1 MISHRNA
8 IANTMQISTYEKP
21 SRNVRAGDKQEVA
34 LGLLPLSHIYG
45 LVVIAKG
52 SIYRGDEVIILPKFE
67 LESYLHAIQKFKIN
81 CLYLVPPII
90 IQMTKNHSL
99 CSKYDLGSV
108 NSIYTGAAPLGAE
121 TAEQIQG
128 LYPKWK
134 IRQNYGLYSHD
145 SIHGFS
151 H

>member
-8 IANTMQISTYEKP
+8 IANTMQISAYEQP
-21 SRNVRAGDKQEVA
+21 SRDARAGDKRDVA

-45 LVVIAKG
+45 LVVIAKA

-67 LESYLHAIQKFKIN
+67 LQSYFHAIQKFKIN

-99 CSKYDLGSV
+99 CSKYDLSSV
-108 NSIYTGAAPLGAE
+108 RTIFTGAAPLGAE
-121 TAEQIQG
+121 TAEQIQS

-134 IRQNYGLYSHD
+134 IRQGYGM
-145 SIHGFS
+145 
-151 H
+151 